1 MAKLEQVHDD
11 QAREER
17 AVSGD
22 RSPRQARTI
31 LRVELA
37 TVRGRNKSTVG

>member
-1 MAKLEQVHDD
+1 MAEHEQVHDD
-11 QAREER
+11 QAGKER

-22 RSPRQARTI
+22 SPPRQARTI

-37 TVRGRNKSTVG
+37 TV